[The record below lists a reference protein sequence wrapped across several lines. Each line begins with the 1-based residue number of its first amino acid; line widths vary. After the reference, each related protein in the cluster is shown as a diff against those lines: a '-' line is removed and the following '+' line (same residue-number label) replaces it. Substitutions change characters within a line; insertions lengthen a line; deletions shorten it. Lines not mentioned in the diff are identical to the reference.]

1 MGGGIIQDDLD
12 SLVSSLTFLQRVG
25 LFPIVI
31 HGAGPQLNAA
41 LKDAGISTKIVDGQ
55 RVTSP
60 ETLEI
65 ARKVFQKQNLKL
77 VEALEKLGTR
87 ARPITSG
94 IFEAD
99 LVNQEQLGLVGKVT
113 DVHIDPIASAIR
125 SGHLPI
131 LACLGETSGGQ
142 ILNINADIAAR
153 QLALRIE
160 PYKIVFLTPTGGL
173 LNEQNKLSKPFT
185 LKKSLNI

>member
-1 MGGGIIQDDLD
+1 M
-12 SLVSSLTFLQRVG
+12 
-25 LFPIVI
+25 
-31 HGAGPQLNAA
+31 
-41 LKDAGISTKIVDGQ
+41 
-55 RVTSP
+55 
-60 ETLEI
+60 
-65 ARKVFQKQNLKL
+65 
-77 VEALEKLGTR
+77 
-87 ARPITSG
+87 
-94 IFEAD
+94 
-99 LVNQEQLGLVGKVT
+99 VNQEQLGLVGKVT

-173 LNEQNKLSKPFT
+173 LNEQNRIYRNHSP
-185 LKKSLNI
+185 